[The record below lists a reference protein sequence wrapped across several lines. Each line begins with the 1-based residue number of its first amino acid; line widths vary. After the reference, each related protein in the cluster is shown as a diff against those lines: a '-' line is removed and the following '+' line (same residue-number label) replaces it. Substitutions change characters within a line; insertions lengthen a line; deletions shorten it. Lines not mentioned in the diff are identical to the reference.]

1 MTYHF
6 TSFIKNL
13 LEPAPSVLFSLILA
27 VSLTG
32 CGRDQDP
39 SFGER
44 ENEANVM
51 VKVDPNNSGFEPGS
65 ETSID
70 NPDDLA
76 NASVPQDPETVFD
89 ELANAPLDTDVDI
102 DTTAYGDND
111 PMVASNTGDGDVP
124 AGGGTT
130 VDGSVTNGGTTT
142 SGGTPTSGGTTT
154 TTTTGKSNKGSN
166 SSDSTADNDGA
177 PGTSTGTTTPPAGDK
192 VVGCPSR
199 SEAKACA
206 DILGVPLSR
215 VHLVSREQDVS
226 VQQGGVIA
234 VKLTGNKS
242 RLNLKLEGNGDGAKV
257 KGVCLFLAGNQST
270 ANVKI
275 GGLEVESLV
284 YVGRGNQSQGTVQV
298 NGTGSIG
305 KIAGD
310 LAGNQAKLTVSGEGQ
325 HPCDGVR
332 TRGNGTAFVC
342 Q

>member
-6 TSFIKNL
+6 TSFVKNIL
-13 LEPAPSVLFSLILA
+13 QPAPSVLFSLLLA
-27 VSLTG
+27 TSLTG

-51 VKVDPNNSGFEPGS
+51 VKVDPNSGGFEPGS
-65 ETSID
+65 EASID

-102 DTTAYGDND
+102 DTTAYADND
-111 PMVASNTGDGDVP
+111 PTVASNTGDGDVP
-124 AGGGTT
+124 TGGGTT
-130 VDGSVTNGGTTT
+130 VDGSTTNGGTT
-142 SGGTPTSGGTTT
+142 PSGGTTT
-154 TTTTGKSNKGSN
+154 NGKSNNGSN

-298 NGTGSIG
+298 NDSGSIG